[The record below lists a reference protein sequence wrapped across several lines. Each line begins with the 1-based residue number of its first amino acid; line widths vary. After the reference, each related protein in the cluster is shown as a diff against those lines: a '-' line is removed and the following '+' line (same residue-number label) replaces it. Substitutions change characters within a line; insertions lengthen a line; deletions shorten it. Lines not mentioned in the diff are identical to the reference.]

1 MKRLEEGIGFNIARI
16 ARTLKSTWSETIADL
31 GITPPHA
38 AILRTI
44 YEANGEI
51 GLREVARRLRA
62 DPMNVKRGIDF
73 LEDVGLISSSAS
85 ERGRPRFISLTASG
99 VETVLEVIDRIT
111 SQEKI
116 FEECLT
122 KDEIYTLSSALA
134 KVQGYLDSLSTE
146 RPNFES

>member
-1 MKRLEEGIGFNIARI
+1 MKRLEEGIGFNISRLARV
-16 ARTLKSTWSETIADL
+16 LKSNWSETIADL

-44 YEANGEI
+44 YEANGVI

-73 LEDVGLISSSAS
+73 LEDAGMISSSVS

-99 VETVLEVIDRIT
+99 VETAVELIDRIT

-122 KDEIYTLSSALA
+122 KEEINELSSTLG
-134 KVQGYLDSLSTE
+134 KVQGYLDSLTAKRE
-146 RPNFES
+146 NFES